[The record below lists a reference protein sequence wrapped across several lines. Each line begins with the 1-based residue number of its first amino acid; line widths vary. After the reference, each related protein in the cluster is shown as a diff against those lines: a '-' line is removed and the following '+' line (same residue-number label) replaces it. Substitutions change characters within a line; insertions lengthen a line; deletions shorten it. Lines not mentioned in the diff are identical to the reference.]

1 MGCRNVVSWNSL
13 ILGHA
18 ENGEEDV
25 ALKLLEWMLCNN
37 SCKPDGR
44 TFLAAVKACTNLAVK
59 EAVRESDETVAK
71 VLSLEKGLA
80 VHLQLTRCC
89 KDQDDIF
96 IANALVD
103 MYAKCGS
110 LADSERVFYGMK
122 NLTVVTWTSLMLGYV
137 DNGRQELAL
146 ELFVSMANL
155 GAVCP
160 PNARTFV
167 AVLKACTGMAEK
179 EEVTVVNDKSYKQL
193 SLEKGLALHSE
204 AARRGCDIEVFVAN
218 TLVDM
223 YSKCGSLEDA
233 SRVFYRMPHRNVV
246 TYTALITGFSE
257 TGEAKLALELF
268 SLMKRDGGCV
278 PDSKAFAAV
287 LKACGGAVDLQMAR
301 EAHAAACRR
310 GLESDRLVANSVVDT
325 YVTWTALIAGYARQG
340 DTDRVL
346 ALFHEMETA
355 GSRPNG
361 TTFVSLLAA
370 FSRAGL
376 VDSGKLCFQA
386 MRSRYGVDP
395 GMEHYLCMVDLL
407 ARANL
412 VEAAVE
418 TLERMPFK
426 PEALA
431 WRTVLGA
438 CQDGNFG
445 AGKIAFESLVGAKGD
460 HAAAYDLMA
469 NIHSCLAR
477 SLHR

>member
-1 MGCRNVVSWNSL
+1 
-13 ILGHA
+13 
-18 ENGEEDV
+18 
-25 ALKLLEWMLCNN
+25 MLCNN

-59 EAVRESDETVAK
+59 EAVRESDETVTK

-89 KDQDDIF
+89 KDQDDVF

-110 LADSERVFYGMK
+110 LVDSERVFHGMK

-179 EEVTVVNDKSYKQL
+179 EEVTVVSDKSYKQL

-204 AARRGCDIEVFVAN
+204 AARHGCDTEVFVAN

-233 SRVFYRMPHRNVV
+233 SRVFYQMPHRNVV

-278 PDSKAFAAV
+278 PDSKTFAAV

-310 GLESDRLVANSVVDT
+310 GLESDRVVANSVVDT
-325 YVTWTALIAGYARQG
+325 YGKCGRISCAQHVFDTLCCRDTVTWTALIAGYGRQG

-346 ALFHEMETA
+346 ALFREMETA

-445 AGKIAFESLVGAKGD
+445 AGKIAFESLMGAKGD

-469 NIHSCLAR
+469 NFHSCLAI
-477 SLHR
+477 SLQR